1 MAFLLRLLEL
11 LHQACERK
19 DSPDRDHRQGGR
31 FVCGP
36 LWTFEIGCRS
46 WHQVA
51 PPTWQ
56 QYQHLEWMMLDAHG
70 ELRKG
75 LTREGMGWV
84 GDRDLTT
91 DSV

>member
-1 MAFLLRLLEL
+1 MAFLLGLLEL

-19 DSPDRDHRQGGR
+19 DSPNRDQRQGNSR
-31 FVCGP
+31 RNGP
-36 LWTFEIGCRS
+36 FRTFKMSSSS
-46 WHQVA
+46 WYQVS

-56 QYQHLEWMMLDAHG
+56 QHHHLEWMMLGAHG
-70 ELRKG
+70 ELREG
-75 LTREGMGWV
+75 LTIEGMGWV